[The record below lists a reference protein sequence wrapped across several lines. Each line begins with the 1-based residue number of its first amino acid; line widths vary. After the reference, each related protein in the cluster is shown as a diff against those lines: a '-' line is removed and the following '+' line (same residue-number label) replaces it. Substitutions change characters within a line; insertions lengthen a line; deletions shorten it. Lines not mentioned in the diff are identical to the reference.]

1 MTQRN
6 ELLREALAFHHA
18 GRLREAEAIYSRVL
32 ADEPDN
38 AEALHLSGLVAFRE
52 ARYDDA
58 IALLRRA
65 VGRAPDNAL
74 YVGNLG
80 NVLKESGRRDEAIA
94 AYRRAL
100 ELDAGHIAARHSLGT
115 LLSDAGRLDD
125 AARELQDV
133 ASRKPDDFSAHFEL
147 GNIAARS
154 GHMGAAERAY
164 RRALALNPDFGDAL
178 AKLGALLR
186 TTGRVDE
193 AVPLLRRRAI
203 VETGSARAQAQLADA
218 LQDNGQFEQAVT
230 SYQNALALA
239 PDAVDIRA
247 LFCALLQRTCDWER
261 LALHVRDL
269 LQAITRGKPG
279 VPLRLLIALHEAT
292 PATQLEAARAN
303 AAATSVDAPLATR
316 RRVAQARRLRVG
328 YLCGSV
334 DDERTASTLAPL
346 FEAHDRSQCELLLFA
361 YGREGG
367 GKLGARV
374 RAAADVVFDVA
385 LESDEAAAKRIA
397 AANVD
402 VLVDVD
408 YGREGARDGIAA
420 HRSAPVQLRW
430 LGVPATSGAPWY
442 DALIADEHVVPHG
455 AERDFAERIVRLP
468 NGYHVHDRN
477 RPRPTVAPERA
488 ACGLPQGAIVLA
500 CFQPPAT
507 ITAPMFALWL
517 RVLAAVPDAVLWLT
531 DDNVLATAS
540 LQRRAAQ
547 QRVAPERLVFAPSRT
562 RVEELARYRIVDIAL
577 DTFPCASN
585 GVAIDALSMSCP
597 MITLAGD
604 TFASRV
610 AASLLANVG
619 MQPLI
624 ATSPSEYEALAIEIA
639 RDRKRQTALRAQLD
653 RTVLASPLFAADT
666 FARDLERA
674 YRDIAS
680 ASENG

>member
-6 ELLREALAFHHA
+6 ELLREALALHHA

-32 ADEPDN
+32 ATEPDN

-65 VGRAPDNAL
+65 VGHAPDNAL

-100 ELDAGHIAARHSLGT
+100 SLDAGQVAARHSLGT

-133 ASRKPDDFSAHFEL
+133 TSRKPDDFSAHFEL

-164 RRALALNPDFGDAL
+164 RRSLALNPDFGEAL
-178 AKLGALLR
+178 AKLAALLR
-186 TTGRVDE
+186 ATGRVDE
-193 AVPLLRRRAI
+193 AVPLLRRRVI
-203 VETGSARAQAQLADA
+203 VEADSARAQADLAGA
-218 LQDNGQFEQAVT
+218 LHDNGQFEQAVT
-230 SYQNALALA
+230 SYQNALALE

-261 LALHVRDL
+261 LALHVRDA
-269 LQAITRGKPG
+269 LQAVARGRAG

-292 PATQLEAARAN
+292 PAIQLEAARAN
-303 AAATSVDAPLATR
+303 AAARRADTPLAAR
-316 RRVAQARRLRVG
+316 RRVAQARRLRIA

-346 FEAHDRSQCELLLFA
+346 FDAHDRSECEVLLFS
-361 YGREGG
+361 YGRDAG

-374 RAAADVVFDVA
+374 RAAADVVFDLA

-397 AANVD
+397 ATNVD
-402 VLVDVD
+402 VLVDLD
-408 YGREGARDGIAA
+408 TGFEGARDGIAC
-420 HRSAPVQLRW
+420 HRPAPVQLRW
-430 LGVPATSGAPWY
+430 LGVAATSGAPWY
-442 DALIADEHVVPHG
+442 DALIADERVVPHG
-455 AERDFAERIVRLP
+455 AERDFTERIVRLP
-468 NGYHVHDRN
+468 NGYQVHDRD

-488 ACGLPQGAIVLA
+488 ACGLPQGAIVLG
-500 CFQPPAT
+500 CFQPPSA

-517 RVLAAVPDAVLWLT
+517 RLLAAVPDTVLWLP
-531 DDNVLATAS
+531 DDNALATAS

-547 QRVAPERLVFAPSRT
+547 QRVAPERLVFAPKRT
-562 RVEELARYRIVDIAL
+562 RVEELARYRIVDVAL

-597 MITLAGD
+597 LITLAGE

-610 AASLLANVG
+610 AASLLATVG
-619 MQPLI
+619 MQGLI

-639 RDRKRQTALRAQLD
+639 GDRKRQTSLRAQLD
-653 RTVLASPLFAADT
+653 RTILASPLFAADA
-666 FARDLERA
+666 FARELERT
-674 YRDIAS
+674 YRDIARG
-680 ASENG
+680 ENE